1 MLNGNGRHQRKKTV
15 RSRIKRCEV
24 KYFLIITIVCLIVA
38 SVLAF
43 ITGRLPSLLDEAR
56 QTKEETEYIE
66 KLQNIDNETVKK
78 YGKEEIEDLIRKYGE
93 SREKTR

>member
-1 MLNGNGRHQRKKTV
+1 MVNGNGRHQRKRTTK
-15 RSRIKRCEV
+15 SRIKRCEI
-24 KYFLIITIVCLIVA
+24 KYFLIITVVCLIVA

-66 KLQNIDNETVKK
+66 KLQNIENETGRK
-78 YGKEEIEDLIRKYGE
+78 YGKEEIEELIRKYGDP
-93 SREKTR
+93 REKTR